1 MIRIFSL
8 AFITSCAILM
18 SGCYEIEET
27 IANITVVRLEG
38 TEEVPVSDAEVRLY
52 AIGSIS
58 GGSPRFDTIQYT
70 TEEGFV
76 SFNLSDFYVPGQAG
90 FAVLD
95 IEATKGGLYGEGLI
109 KIDEMMTNSATVVV
123 E

>member
-1 MIRIFSL
+1 
-8 AFITSCAILM
+8 
-18 SGCYEIEET
+18 
-27 IANITVVRLEG
+27 
-38 TEEVPVSDAEVRLY
+38 
-52 AIGSIS
+52 
-58 GGSPRFDTIQYT
+58 
-70 TEEGFV
+70 V

>member
-8 AFITSCAILM
+8 ALIASSAILLA
-18 SGCYEIEET
+18 GCYEVEET

-38 TEEVPVSDAEVRLY
+38 TAEVPVSDAEVRLY
-52 AIGSIS
+52 AIGSLS
-58 GGSPRFDTIQYT
+58 GGSLRFDTIQYT

-95 IEATKGGLYGEGLI
+95 IEATKGNLYGEGLI
-109 KIDEMMTNSATVVV
+109 KIDEMMTNSAKVVM